1 MDNYIGKMLDNRYEI
16 LESIGIGGMAV
27 VYKARCHRLNR
38 LVAIKILKD
47 EFSKDA
53 EFRRRF
59 HAESQAVAMLSHPN
73 IVSVYDVSHSGDT
86 DYIVMELIDGITLKQ
101 YMSQKGQ
108 LNWRET
114 LHFATQIAK
123 ALEHAHSRGIIH
135 RDIKPHN
142 IMILKD
148 GSVKVADFGI
158 ARITSAQSTLTR
170 EALGSV
176 HYISPEQARGSR
188 VDKRSDLYS
197 LGVVMYEMLT
207 GRPPFDGDSPV
218 AVAIQHINGS
228 PVLPTELVDGIPKG
242 LEQITMHAMTA
253 AVEQRY
259 ASATEMLAD
268 LEEFRKNP
276 NVIFDF
282 TAAALQK
289 TQILDPVSE
298 DVVTL
303 RPVQQQ
309 RPAAYH
315 RPEPPRRQAERVVEW
330 EEAPPRRRSGNRVA
344 VAAGAVCIILAVV
357 GVFFFLYN
365 SFLKDMLT
373 ATKDVKVPNFLG
385 YMYNDVINNSAS
397 YEGLNISTPVWVE
410 DEAEYGT
417 VIAQNPAADSI
428 VKEGAKVT
436 LTVSQGTDD
445 TDQSLPMPNLSGR
458 TLQYA
463 EEVLNDLGVTPQVAW
478 EYDDTVEKDVVI
490 STSPSKDEPLQKG
503 QVVILTV
510 SDGPKEE
517 LVEVPALRLR
527 TLEDALA
534 VIDKAGLVKGEVR
547 AEQDDRP
554 ENTVIEQSIEQGEMV
569 PKGTV
574 INLIYSSGPA
584 EEQKPEDNPDDPN
597 TDPDQPDENQNP
609 DDGGG
614 ENNGSTTTEPNA
626 PTEPVTGTKMI
637 TVDLPQD
644 RPTTVMSVYLD
655 KEPYAEPME
664 LDTAQGQFS
673 FPVTGAGT
681 QTVEVYF
688 DGVLGKSETI
698 TFGAG

>member
-344 VAAGAVCIILAVV
+344 IAAGAVCIILAVV

-365 SFLKDMLT
+365 SFLKDMLI
-373 ATKDVKVPNFLG
+373 ATKDVRVPSFLG
-385 YMYNDVINNSAS
+385 QMYNDVISNSDA
-397 YEGLNISTPVWVE
+397 YEGLNLSTPVWIE

-417 VIAQNPAADSI
+417 VIAQSPDANSV
-428 VKEGAKVT
+428 VKEGATVT

-445 TDQSLPMPNLSGR
+445 ADQSLPMPNLSGK

-463 EEVLNDLGVTPQVAW
+463 EEVLNDLGVTPQVAR

-490 STSPSKDEPLQKG
+490 STSPGKDEPLQKG

-517 LVEVPALRLR
+517 LVKVPP
-527 TLEDALA
+527 LEGQLIDDALA
-534 VIDKAGLVKGEVR
+534 ALEKAGLGQGSVTIGEN
-547 AEQDDRP
+547 DRNLP
-554 ENTVIEQSIEQGEMV
+554 EGTVIYQSINQDEEV

-574 INLIYSSGPA
+574 INLIICKAPDKEP
-584 EEQKPEDNPDDPN
+584 EEDPDAPD
-597 TDPDQPDENQNP
+597 TDLDQPDENQNP
-609 DDGGG
+609 DEG
-614 ENNGSTTTEPNA
+614 ENNGSTTTEPNV
-626 PTEPVTGTKMI
+626 PTEPATGTKMI

-673 FPVTGAGT
+673 FQVTGAGT

>member
-1 MDNYIGKMLDNRYEI
+1 M
-16 LESIGIGGMAV
+16 
-27 VYKARCHRLNR
+27 
-38 LVAIKILKD
+38 
-47 EFSKDA
+47 
-53 EFRRRF
+53 
-59 HAESQAVAMLSHPN
+59 
-73 IVSVYDVSHSGDT
+73 
-86 DYIVMELIDGITLKQ
+86 
-101 YMSQKGQ
+101 
-108 LNWRET
+108 
-114 LHFATQIAK
+114 
-123 ALEHAHSRGIIH
+123 
-135 RDIKPHN
+135 
-142 IMILKD
+142 
-148 GSVKVADFGI
+148 
-158 ARITSAQSTLTR
+158 
-170 EALGSV
+170 
-176 HYISPEQARGSR
+176 
-188 VDKRSDLYS
+188 
-197 LGVVMYEMLT
+197 
-207 GRPPFDGDSPV
+207 
-218 AVAIQHINGS
+218 
-228 PVLPTELVDGIPKG
+228 
-242 LEQITMHAMTA
+242 
-253 AVEQRY
+253 
-259 ASATEMLAD
+259 
-268 LEEFRKNP
+268 
-276 NVIFDF
+276 
-282 TAAALQK
+282 
-289 TQILDPVSE
+289 
-298 DVVTL
+298 
-303 RPVQQQ
+303 
-309 RPAAYH
+309 
-315 RPEPPRRQAERVVEW
+315 
-330 EEAPPRRRSGNRVA
+330 
-344 VAAGAVCIILAVV
+344 
-357 GVFFFLYN
+357 
-365 SFLKDMLT
+365 
-373 ATKDVKVPNFLG
+373 
-385 YMYNDVINNSAS
+385 
-397 YEGLNISTPVWVE
+397 
-410 DEAEYGT
+410 
-417 VIAQNPAADSI
+417 IAQNPAADSI

-463 EEVLNDLGVTPQVAW
+463 EDVLNDLGVTPQVAR

-503 QVVILTV
+503 QVVVLTV

-681 QTVEVYF
+681 QMVEVYF